1 MSHTENNVKIG
12 ECRDVQVTINAPLL
26 IGSLNS
32 LEIISFMTATGSLNS
47 QEVIRILKQGRHD
60 FSGKRYVVDIVW
72 ILCDV

>member
-32 LEIISFMTATGSLNS
+32 LEMISFMTTTGSLNS
-47 QEVIRILKQGRHD
+47 QEMIRILKQ
-60 FSGKRYVVDIVW
+60 
-72 ILCDV
+72 